1 MLSHA
6 ESPVFPGMD
15 EVISIWYDACS
26 GLQLCLQLLLSLAFQ
41 MRWWCEEQGH
51 LLLRVLLAGL
61 PPHLAS
67 NQGLLRERVRTINY
81 GSVSV
86 ERLLWCVFVCLFF
99 HIFSLA
105 GFSDGQ

>member
-1 MLSHA
+1 
-6 ESPVFPGMD
+6 MD
-15 EVISIWYDACS
+15 EVISIWYDACT
-26 GLQLCLQLLLSLAFQ
+26 GLHLYLQLLLSLAFQ

-61 PPHLAS
+61 PLHLAS

-81 GSVSV
+81 GSVSA
-86 ERLLWCVFVCLFF
+86 ERVLWCVLVCLFF